1 MAYWFMTGDWGTLR
15 ELHRRATLD
24 PYRLCSATPDEL
36 QAIKASAAWMV
47 QSVRGQYPDFDEAM
61 REQETRSKV
70 PVIAE
75 DPTEGP
81 TPAGAA

>member
-1 MAYWFMTGDWGTLR
+1 MTSDRAALR

-24 PYRLCSATPDEL
+24 PHRPSSAATAGEL

-47 QSVRGQYPDFDEAM
+47 QSVRGQYPDFDKAM
-61 REQETRSKV
+61 RAQETRSEL
-70 PVIAE
+70 PVMSE